1 MSGVILILRTIKLQI
16 LQSRLLSPKLWRN
29 IMTLEKKIIEKL
41 QQSSHMEVLKAMGYT
56 RVEKYLGRIEL
67 FIKINDIY
75 LWLKD
80 DSYDYLYNSE
90 GFMRKLIS
98 VLKLSS
104 PDTDEQITR
113 HMRMR
118 VQVNEMCEPCIMIDS
133 EFERKSKSMHD
144 LYKARHKKRIMIR
157 KESLVFL
164 NLTECL
170 DMVELMVKEHH
181 AQTQGDLGILGKV
194 RFYYFRNSDGN
205 IYGFDQ
211 YGERL

>member
-1 MSGVILILRTIKLQI
+1 
-16 LQSRLLSPKLWRN
+16 
-29 IMTLEKKIIEKL
+29 MTLEKKIIEKL
-41 QQSSHMEVLKAMGYT
+41 EQTSYSEVLKKMGYT
-56 RVEKYLGRIEL
+56 RVERLEL

-90 GFMRKLIS
+90 GFVRKLIG

-118 VQVNEMCEPCIMIDS
+118 VQVNEMSEPCIMIDS
-133 EFERKSKSMHD
+133 EFERKHKSMHD

>member
-1 MSGVILILRTIKLQI
+1 MEV
-16 LQSRLLSPKLWRN
+16 N
-29 IMTLEKKIIEKL
+29 MTLENKIIEKL
-41 QQSSHMEVLKAMGYT
+41 KHTSHKEVLKTMGYT
-56 RVEKYLGRIEL
+56 RVEKHLERLEL

-80 DSYDYLYNSE
+80 GSYDYIYDSA
-90 GFMRKLIS
+90 GFVKKLIS

-104 PDTDEQITR
+104 PEADEEINR
-113 HMRMR
+113 HMRIR
-118 VQVNEMCEPCIMIDS
+118 VQVNEMREPYIIIDS
-133 EFERKSKSMHD
+133 EFERRGKSMHD

-164 NLTECL
+164 NKAKCL
-170 DMVELMVKEHH
+170 DVVEALIKEHH
-181 AQTQGDLGILGKV
+181 IQTQGDLGILGKV

-205 IYGFDQ
+205 IYGFDK